1 MNIEYKAPTIE
12 LTDEIREY
20 AEEKVAML
28 CKLLHA
34 VDDENIRAEIGLQRK
49 QGQQTGS
56 DIFRA
61 DITIHAG
68 VDRTHA
74 VGRGETLHAALD
86 EAKDE
91 LSRRLRRGKTKR
103 LDSLREG
110 GLKIKKMLRFW
121 E

>member
-1 MNIEYKAPTIE
+1 MHIDFKAPTLE
-12 LTDEIREY
+12 LTDDIREY
-20 AEEKVAML
+20 AEEKVTML
-28 CKLLHA
+28 AKLLQNVA
-34 VDDENIRAEIGLQRK
+34 EENIRSEVELAQK
-49 QGQQTGS
+49 SNQQSG

-68 VDRTHA
+68 ADRTHA
-74 VGRGETLHAALD
+74 VGHGESILAAID

-103 LDSLREG
+103 LDALREG
-110 GLKIKKMLRFW
+110 GAKIKKMLRFW